1 MGLHR
6 KLVRTQLSNTAPWDA
21 IVVGGGAAGLFCAG
35 IAGQLG
41 KKVLVLDHA
50 AVLGEKIRISGGGRC
65 NFTNINSTPAHF
77 LSCNPHFVKGALA
90 RYSSSDFIGLVKRYR
105 IPHHEK
111 HQGQLFCDD
120 SAKDIIAMLFA
131 ECQQGGVTVRNPVT
145 VEQIQSIHTG
155 WEIKTNQGIER
166 AKAIVMATGGLP
178 VPAIGASDYALDIAK
193 QFDLPIAPVRPALVP
208 LSFTSDEF
216 THLSGLAGL
225 SVPVRISAGT
235 KAQRYGHG
243 DFQEDLL
250 ITHKGLSGP
259 AVLQASSYWIEGE
272 SIAVNWLGAHDVKA
286 KQFNCDTLFDDPDN
300 RLKQT
305 ETILAMVLPQRLA
318 KAFAEQQS
326 LLGRK
331 WAEVGK
337 KDRQALKAALQQWT
351 VKPAGTLGWKKAE
364 VMLGGVDTKALDS
377 QTMMAKAHPG
387 LYFIGE
393 CVDVT
398 GHLGGHNF
406 QWAWSSGFACAQA
419 LAAAQA

>member
-1 MGLHR
+1 M
-6 KLVRTQLSNTAPWDA
+6 SAPWDA

-120 SAKDIIAMLFA
+120 SAKDIIVMLFA
-131 ECQQGGVTVRNPVT
+131 ECKQGGVTIRNPVS
-145 VEQIQSIHTG
+145 VEQIQSVNAG
-155 WEIKTNQGIER
+155 WEIKTNQGTER
-166 AKAIVMATGGLP
+166 AKAVVMATGGLP
-178 VPAIGASDYALDIAK
+178 VPAIGATDYALDIAK
-193 QFDLPIAPVRPALVP
+193 QFALPIAPVRPALVP

-216 THLSGLAGL
+216 THLSTLAGL
-225 SVPVRISAGT
+225 SVPVRIGAGT

-243 DFQEDLL
+243 DFHEDLL

-272 SIAVNWLGAHDVKA
+272 SISVNWLGAHDVKG
-286 KQFNCDTLFDDPDN
+286 KQFNCDALFDDPDN

-337 KDRQALKAALQQWT
+337 KDRQALKAVLQQWT

-364 VMLGGVDTKALDS
+364 VMLGGIDTKALDS

-419 LAAAQA
+419 LGAAQA

>member
-1 MGLHR
+1 MSA
-6 KLVRTQLSNTAPWDA
+6 QWDA

-65 NFTNINSTPAHF
+65 NFTNINSTPNHF

-90 RYSSSDFIGLVKRYR
+90 RYSSTDFIGLVKRYR

-120 SAKDIIAMLFA
+120 SAKDIIAMLLA
-131 ECQQGGVTVRNPVT
+131 ECQQGGVTIRNPVS
-145 VEQIQSIHTG
+145 VEQIQSVSTG
-155 WEIKTNQGIER
+155 WELKTSQGMER
-166 AKAIVMATGGLP
+166 SKAIVMATGGLP
-178 VPAIGASDYALDIAK
+178 VPAIGATDYALNIAK
-193 QFDLPIAPVRPALVP
+193 QFALPITPVRPALVP

-216 THLSGLAGL
+216 THLSTLAGL

-235 KAQRYGHG
+235 KAQRYGLG

-272 SIAVNWLGAHDVKA
+272 SIEIDWLGAHDA
-286 KQFNCDTLFDDPDN
+286 KGKPFNCDTLFDDPDH
-300 RLKQT
+300 RLKHT
-305 ETILAMVLPQRLA
+305 ETMLAMVLPQRLA

-337 KDRQALKAALQQWT
+337 KDRQALKAVLQQWT

-419 LAAAQA
+419 LVVTPA

>member
-6 KLVRTQLSNTAPWDA
+6 TLVRTQLSNTSPWDA

-65 NFTNINSTPAHF
+65 NFTNINSTPVHF

-90 RYSSSDFIGLVKRYR
+90 RYSSSDFIRLVKRYR

-131 ECQQGGVTVRNPVT
+131 ECKLGGVTIRNPIS
-145 VEQIQSIHTG
+145 VEQIQLVGTG
-155 WEIKTNQGIER
+155 WEVKTNQGIER
-166 AKAIVMATGGLP
+166 AKAVVMATGGLP
-178 VPAIGASDYALDIAK
+178 VPAIGATDYALDIAK
-193 QFDLPIAPVRPALVP
+193 QFALPITPVRPALVP

-216 THLSGLAGL
+216 THLSTLAGL
-225 SVPVRISAGT
+225 SVPVRITAGT

-272 SIAVNWLGAHDVKA
+272 SIAVNWLGAHDVKS
-286 KQFNCDTLFDDPDN
+286 KQFNCDALFDDPDN

-337 KDRQALKAALQQWT
+337 KDRQALKATLQQWT

>member
-1 MGLHR
+1 M
-6 KLVRTQLSNTAPWDA
+6 VRTQLSAQWDA

-65 NFTNINSTPAHF
+65 NFTNISSTPAHF

-131 ECQQGGVTVRNPVT
+131 ECKLGGVTIRNPIS
-145 VEQIQSIHTG
+145 VEQIQSVSTG
-155 WEIKTNQGIER
+155 WAVKTNQGIER
-166 AKAIVMATGGLP
+166 AKAVVMATGGLP
-178 VPAIGASDYALDIAK
+178 VPAIGATNYALGIAK
-193 QFDLPIAPVRPALVP
+193 QFALPITPVRPALVP

-216 THLSGLAGL
+216 THLSTLAGL

-272 SIAVNWLGAHDVKA
+272 SIAVNWLGAHDVKG
-286 KQFNCDTLFDDPDN
+286 KQFNCDALFDDPDN

-419 LAAAQA
+419 LAVAQV

>member
-1 MGLHR
+1 M
-6 KLVRTQLSNTAPWDA
+6 VRTQLSNTAPWDA

-145 VEQIQSIHTG
+145 VEQIQSAHTG

-166 AKAIVMATGGLP
+166 AKAVVMATGGLP

>member
-1 MGLHR
+1 
-6 KLVRTQLSNTAPWDA
+6 LSNTAPWDA

-145 VEQIQSIHTG
+145 VEQIQSAHTG

-166 AKAIVMATGGLP
+166 AKAVVMATGGLP

-193 QFDLPIAPVRPALVP
+193 QFNLPIAPVRPALVP

-235 KAQRYGHG
+235 KAQRYGYG

>member
-1 MGLHR
+1 M
-6 KLVRTQLSNTAPWDA
+6 NAPWDA

-50 AVLGEKIRISGGGRC
+50 DVLGGKIRISGGGRC

-131 ECQQGGVTVRNPVT
+131 ECKQGGVTIRNPVS
-145 VEQIQSIHTG
+145 VEQIQFVNSA
-155 WEIKTNQGIER
+155 WEVKTNQGIER

-178 VPAIGASDYALDIAK
+178 VPAIGATDYALNIAK
-193 QFDLPIAPVRPALVP
+193 QFAIPITPVRPALVP

-216 THLSGLAGL
+216 THLSTLAGL

-243 DFQEDLL
+243 DFHEDLL

-272 SIAVNWLGAHDVKA
+272 SITVNWLGAHDVKG
-286 KQFNCDTLFDDPDN
+286 KQFNCDALFDDLDN

-337 KDRQALKAALQQWT
+337 KDRIALKAVLQQWT

-364 VMLGGVDTKALDS
+364 VMLGGIDTKALDS

>member
-1 MGLHR
+1 MSA
-6 KLVRTQLSNTAPWDA
+6 QWDA
-21 IVVGGGAAGLFCAG
+21 IVIGGGAAGLFCAG

-65 NFTNINSTPAHF
+65 NFTNINSTPNHF

-90 RYSSSDFIGLVKRYR
+90 RYSSTDFIGLVKRYR

-111 HQGQLFCDD
+111 HQGQLFCDH

-131 ECQQGGVTVRNPVT
+131 ECQQGGVTIRNPVL
-145 VEQIQSIHTG
+145 VEQIQSVSTG
-155 WEIKTNQGIER
+155 WELKTSQGMER
-166 AKAIVMATGGLP
+166 SKAIVMATGGLP
-178 VPAIGASDYALDIAK
+178 VPAIGATDYALNIAK
-193 QFDLPIAPVRPALVP
+193 QFALPITPVRPALVP

-216 THLSGLAGL
+216 THLSTLAGL

-235 KAQRYGHG
+235 KAQRYGLG

-272 SIAVNWLGAHDVKA
+272 SIEIDWLGAHDA
-286 KQFNCDTLFDDPDN
+286 KGKPFNCDTLFDDPDN
-300 RLKQT
+300 RLKHT
-305 ETILAMVLPQRLA
+305 ETMLAMVLPQRLA
-318 KAFAEQQS
+318 KAFTEQQS

-337 KDRQALKAALQQWT
+337 KDRQALKAVLQQWT

-419 LAAAQA
+419 LAVAPA

>member
-1 MGLHR
+1 MNA
-6 KLVRTQLSNTAPWDA
+6 QWDA
-21 IVVGGGAAGLFCAG
+21 IIVGGGAAGLFCAG

-41 KKVLVLDHA
+41 KKILVLDHA

-77 LSCNPHFVKGALA
+77 LSFNPHFVKGALA
-90 RYSSSDFIGLVKRYR
+90 RYSSADFIGLVKRYR
-105 IPHHEK
+105 ISHHEK

-120 SAKDIIAMLFA
+120 SAKDIISMLFA
-131 ECQQGGVTVRNPVT
+131 ECQQGGVTICNPVS
-145 VEQIQSIHTG
+145 VEQIQSVLGG
-155 WEIKTNQGIER
+155 WEVKTNQGIER
-166 AKAIVMATGGLP
+166 SKSVVMATGGLP
-178 VPAIGASDYALDIAK
+178 VPAIGATDYALNIAK
-193 QFDLPIAPVRPALVP
+193 QFALPITPVRPALVP

-216 THLSGLAGL
+216 THLSTLAGL

-235 KAQRYGHG
+235 KVQRYGCG

-259 AVLQASSYWIEGE
+259 AVLQASSYWMEGE
-272 SIAVNWLGAHDVKA
+272 SIEVNWLGAHDA
-286 KQFNCDTLFDDPDN
+286 KGKPFNCDALFDDPDN

-337 KDRQALKAALQQWT
+337 KDRQALKAVLQYWT

-419 LAAAQA
+419 LAVTQA

>member
-1 MGLHR
+1 
-6 KLVRTQLSNTAPWDA
+6 LSAPWDA

-41 KKVLVLDHA
+41 KRVLVLDHA

-105 IPHHEK
+105 IPYHEK

-131 ECQQGGVTVRNPVT
+131 ECKQGSVTIRNPVS
-145 VEQIQSIHTG
+145 VEQIQSVNAG
-155 WEIKTNQGIER
+155 WEIKTNQGTER
-166 AKAIVMATGGLP
+166 AKAVVMATGGLP
-178 VPAIGASDYALDIAK
+178 VPAIGATDYALDIAK
-193 QFDLPIAPVRPALVP
+193 QFALPIAPVRPALVP

-216 THLSGLAGL
+216 THLSTLAGL
-225 SVPVRISAGT
+225 SVPVRITAGT

-243 DFQEDLL
+243 DFYEDLL

-259 AVLQASSYWIEGE
+259 AVLQVSSYWIEGE
-272 SIAVNWLGAHDVKA
+272 SIAVNWLGAHDVKD
-286 KQFNCDTLFDDPDN
+286 KQFNCDALFDDLDN

-318 KAFAEQQS
+318 KAFAQQQS

-337 KDRQALKAALQQWT
+337 KDRQALKASLQQWT

-406 QWAWSSGFACAQA
+406 QWAWASGFACAQA
-419 LAAAQA
+419 LAAAQV

>member
-1 MGLHR
+1 MN
-6 KLVRTQLSNTAPWDA
+6 KPWDA

-65 NFTNINSTPAHF
+65 NFTNINSTPSHF

-120 SAKDIIAMLFA
+120 SAKDIITMLFA
-131 ECQQGGVTVRNPVT
+131 ECQQGGVSIRNPVS
-145 VEQIQSIHTG
+145 VEQIQPINAG
-155 WEIKTNQGIER
+155 WEIKTNQGIEC
-166 AKAIVMATGGLP
+166 AKAVVMATGGLP
-178 VPAIGASDYALDIAK
+178 VPAIGATDYALDIAK
-193 QFDLPIAPVRPALVP
+193 QFTLPITPVRPALVP
-208 LSFTSDEF
+208 LSFTSGEF
-216 THLSGLAGL
+216 THLSTLAGL

-235 KAQRYGHG
+235 KAQRYGYG

-259 AVLQASSYWIEGE
+259 AVLQASSYWTEGD
-272 SIAVNWLGAHDVKA
+272 SITVNWLGAHDVKG
-286 KQFNCDTLFDDPDN
+286 KQFNCDALFDDPDN

-337 KDRQALKAALQQWT
+337 KDRQALKAALQEWT

-377 QTMMAKAHPG
+377 QTMVAKAHPG

-419 LAAAQA
+419 LATA

>member
-1 MGLHR
+1 M
-6 KLVRTQLSNTAPWDA
+6 SAPWDA

-120 SAKDIIAMLFA
+120 SAKDIITMLFA
-131 ECQQGGVTVRNPVT
+131 ECKQGGVSIRNPVT
-145 VEQIQSIHTG
+145 VEQIRSVNAG

-166 AKAIVMATGGLP
+166 AKAVVMATGGLP
-178 VPAIGASDYALDIAK
+178 VPAIGATDYALDIAK
-193 QFDLPIAPVRPALVP
+193 QFALPVTPVRPALVP

-216 THLSGLAGL
+216 THLSTLAGL
-225 SVPVRISAGT
+225 SVPVRIAAGT

-243 DFQEDLL
+243 DFHEDLL

-272 SIAVNWLGAHDVKA
+272 SIAVNWLGAHDLKN
-286 KQFNCDTLFDDPDN
+286 KQFNCDAVFEDPDN

-305 ETILAMVLPQRLA
+305 ETILAMLLPQRLA

-364 VMLGGVDTKALDS
+364 VMLGGVDTNALDS

-419 LAAAQA
+419 LAVARA

>member
-1 MGLHR
+1 M
-6 KLVRTQLSNTAPWDA
+6 VRTQLSMSAPWDA

-131 ECQQGGVTVRNPVT
+131 ECKQGGVTIRNPVS
-145 VEQIQSIHTG
+145 VEQIQSVNAG
-155 WEIKTNQGIER
+155 WEIKTNQGTER
-166 AKAIVMATGGLP
+166 AKAVVMATGGLP
-178 VPAIGASDYALDIAK
+178 VPAIGATDYALDIAK
-193 QFDLPIAPVRPALVP
+193 QFALPIAPVRPALVP

-216 THLSGLAGL
+216 THLSTLAGL
-225 SVPVRISAGT
+225 SVPVRIGAGT

-243 DFQEDLL
+243 DFHEDLL

-272 SIAVNWLGAHDVKA
+272 SISVNWLGAHDVKG
-286 KQFNCDTLFDDPDN
+286 KQFNCDALFDDPDN

-337 KDRQALKAALQQWT
+337 KDRQALKAVLQQWT

-364 VMLGGVDTKALDS
+364 VMLGGIDTKALDS

-419 LAAAQA
+419 LAVAQT

>member
-1 MGLHR
+1 M
-6 KLVRTQLSNTAPWDA
+6 VRTQLSTSTPWDA

-35 IAGQLG
+35 IAGLLG

-90 RYSSSDFIGLVKRYR
+90 RYSSLDFIGLVKRYR

-131 ECQQGGVTVRNPVT
+131 ECQQGGVTIRNPVS
-145 VEQIQSIHTG
+145 VEQIQSVHGG

-166 AKAIVMATGGLP
+166 TKAVVMATGGLP
-178 VPAIGASDYALDIAK
+178 VPAIGASDYALGIAK
-193 QFDLPIAPVRPALVP
+193 QFDLAVVPVRPALVP

-216 THLSGLAGL
+216 THLSELAGL
-225 SVPVRISAGT
+225 SVPVRIAAGT

-243 DFQEDLL
+243 DFYEDLL

-272 SIAVNWLGAHDVKA
+272 SIAVNWLGAHDVKG
-286 KQFNCDTLFDDPDN
+286 KPFNCDALFDDPDN

-318 KAFAEQQS
+318 KAFAQQQS

-406 QWAWSSGFACAQA
+406 QWAWSSGFACAHA
-419 LAAAQA
+419 LAAVQA